1 MGEQGSVNN
10 HDIVGLYN
18 RLNRFIVELHKSV
31 SSQTSQVNEFDQE
44 RLASYLDA
52 VDTFHKWVISQP
64 HLDLPETAPR
74 TYTLEASPEVTE
86 TENENV
92 NDLIRLLTLARD
104 ELTNSQS
111 ARDPANLN
119 RFDSNRLTAMISK
132 SRAFLTDYIVPVTPL
147 DLPESSPQEASTGS
161 GLTGI

>member
-1 MGEQGSVNN
+1 MATVNN

-18 RLNRFIVELHKSV
+18 RINRFVVELIKSV

-44 RLASYLDA
+44 RLATYLTA
-52 VDTFHKWVISQP
+52 IDTYHAWVIGQP

-74 TYTLEASPEVTE
+74 DYELEAIPETPE

-92 NDLIRLLTLARD
+92 NDLVRLLVLARD
-104 ELTNSQS
+104 ELINSQS

-119 RFDSNRLTAMISK
+119 KFDSARLTAVVSK
-132 SRAFLTDYIVPVTPL
+132 ARAFLENYIIPITPL
-147 DLPESSPQEASTGS
+147 DLPESSPQEASTGA
-161 GLTGI
+161 GLTGT